1 MKNNAEQNALKELVE
16 RLKTKHKFIPGK
28 DANAPGLK
36 PAEVLFTAA
45 GRPYTA
51 GEFDARFKAHFYDVR
66 AEMYDET
73 VHDLENSIFSAL
85 VAQEAR
91 ARNIEAGD
99 LIAVE
104 VTNKLRDFSDE
115 ERVKLEE
122 ALQKKL
128 FEKYSVKILLK
139 EPEPVAHAVTPD
151 DDPVFGKT
159 AAPVTVV
166 MFSDFQ
172 CSACSATHPVL
183 KKLLSAYPDTVR
195 LVVRDFPLES
205 VHPNAFR
212 SALAA
217 NAARAQGKYFE
228 YIDVLYSNQSSLDDA
243 SLRKYAQELGLN
255 IKQFELDLASENAAA
270 EVRKDMADGLRFGAR
285 GTPTIFVNGV
295 RVHHISFDTLR
306 RAVDRTLGR
315 TASK

>member
-1 MKNNAEQNALKELVE
+1 MKLILSLALFVTLSVHSPAQKADDVLATAVGLTFTPAALNENIRKAYLSQNELIAEERKNSLATLVREVLTEAEAKAAGTTTEALIAAELRKVPAPTAAEIKTVFDANRAAFGDRTLAQVQPQIVAFLKNNAEQNALKELVE

-36 PAEVLFTAA
+36 PAEILFTAA

-85 VAQEAR
+85 VTQEAR

-115 ERVKLEE
+115 ERAKLEE

-151 DDPVFGKT
+151 DDPVFGK
-159 AAPVTVV
+159 A
-166 MFSDFQ
+166 
-172 CSACSATHPVL
+172 
-183 KKLLSAYPDTVR
+183 
-195 LVVRDFPLES
+195 
-205 VHPNAFR
+205 
-212 SALAA
+212 
-217 NAARAQGKYFE
+217 
-228 YIDVLYSNQSSLDDA
+228 
-243 SLRKYAQELGLN
+243 
-255 IKQFELDLASENAAA
+255 
-270 EVRKDMADGLRFGAR
+270 
-285 GTPTIFVNGV
+285 
-295 RVHHISFDTLR
+295 
-306 RAVDRTLGR
+306 
-315 TASK
+315 